1 MSKLLSSDCDIL
13 EPYKK
18 TIFIS
23 GMLFVEADAISSKPV
38 NAKSSTGSSLLS
50 VMIKYM

>member
-1 MSKLLSSDCDIL
+1 MSNLLSSDCDIL

-18 TIFIS
+18 NIFIS

-38 NAKSSTGSSLLS
+38 NA
-50 VMIKYM
+50 

>member
-1 MSKLLSSDCDIL
+1 MSNLISSDCDIL

-23 GMLFVEADAISSKPV
+23 GMVFVEADAILSKPV
-38 NAKSSTGSSLLS
+38 NA
-50 VMIKYM
+50 